1 MKRIT
6 CCISVIL
13 CLLIFISLPVIA
25 QDITFKGR
33 VVSLENGK
41 EITMPAANVSIYS
54 KDSIFLKGDITDTKG
69 FFSIGVGKDLFSY
82 MKVSFMGY
90 EPAILILPETQDKT
104 KDLGKI
110 QLVPQIEQIDEVTVV
125 ANNKVRKLDRI
136 LVYPSKLQIEK
147 SADGIE
153 LLRNLHLRGIE
164 VKRSDNS
171 VEGIRGGSVRL
182 QINGASAS
190 IKDIM
195 AINPEDVIRIEHIDE
210 PSLRYEGSEAVIN
223 YIVKRRESGGS
234 VMLSANHAITTKWG
248 EDFMNFKLNHKR
260 SELSFIYNLTYK
272 KTKSYQDSHERF
284 TLGDD
289 DIIDRYEEGRWGLY
303 NEKTHYMSTS
313 YSLLEVDKYL
323 FLVSASYSKSG
334 LPNNDASGLLR
345 SNFDGKN
352 ALNKIDLSSSD
363 VQIPSANIYYQRNLT
378 KNQLLVFDLTG
389 TYIGTEQ
396 KRTYQE
402 FLKEQE
408 LAHIFSEVNGKR
420 YSTIGEVAYENTL
433 KVGRLSVGLK
443 QSYSYTNNRYLGD
456 IISSLKMKQLYTH
469 FYSEWF
475 GKVKSG
481 ITYSIGLGG
490 MYSHTTQGNIT
501 RNKWLFTPTFR
512 FGYKFNDRTELR
524 YEGKLSEQSPSLGD
538 MNDVEQAL
546 DTLQIR
552 KGNPLL
558 LPFTSYTN
566 SLNFSTVFNNFN
578 FFLDISDCYS
588 PDQIMES
595 VYVRDNN
602 IIRTMENQ
610 KYWHNV
616 LTTANLAYG
625 SDNFYIYARG
635 GLNWIDSKGIDYH
648 HYLRN
653 WFYKFGFEGSWKK
666 WTFYSEIGNG
676 RTSLIGETLSER
688 DKSAYVGLS
697 YRVKR
702 VYLNAIA
709 FFSLHKWTSKDV
721 NHNKSAFQEKY
732 FYTNNRNMVMLKA
745 IWSFQF
751 GRKVNQKNKRINN
764 SDSES
769 GILNIR

>member
-1 MKRIT
+1 
-6 CCISVIL
+6 
-13 CLLIFISLPVIA
+13 
-25 QDITFKGR
+25 
-33 VVSLENGK
+33 
-41 EITMPAANVSIYS
+41 
-54 KDSIFLKGDITDTKG
+54 
-69 FFSIGVGKDLFSY
+69 
-82 MKVSFMGY
+82 
-90 EPAILILPETQDKT
+90 
-104 KDLGKI
+104 
-110 QLVPQIEQIDEVTVV
+110 
-125 ANNKVRKLDRI
+125 
-136 LVYPSKLQIEK
+136 
-147 SADGIE
+147 
-153 LLRNLHLRGIE
+153 
-164 VKRSDNS
+164 
-171 VEGIRGGSVRL
+171 
-182 QINGASAS
+182 
-190 IKDIM
+190 
-195 AINPEDVIRIEHIDE
+195 
-210 PSLRYEGSEAVIN
+210 
-223 YIVKRRESGGS
+223 
-234 VMLSANHAITTKWG
+234 
-248 EDFMNFKLNHKR
+248 
-260 SELSFIYNLTYK
+260 
-272 KTKSYQDSHERF
+272 
-284 TLGDD
+284 
-289 DIIDRYEEGRWGLY
+289 
-303 NEKTHYMSTS
+303 
-313 YSLLEVDKYL
+313 
-323 FLVSASYSKSG
+323 
-334 LPNNDASGLLR
+334 
-345 SNFDGKN
+345 
-352 ALNKIDLSSSD
+352 
-363 VQIPSANIYYQRNLT
+363 
-378 KNQLLVFDLTG
+378 
-389 TYIGTEQ
+389 
-396 KRTYQE
+396 
-402 FLKEQE
+402 
-408 LAHIFSEVNGKR
+408 
-420 YSTIGEVAYENTL
+420 
-433 KVGRLSVGLK
+433 
-443 QSYSYTNNRYLGD
+443 
-456 IISSLKMKQLYTH
+456 
-469 FYSEWF
+469 
-475 GKVKSG
+475 
-481 ITYSIGLGG
+481 
-490 MYSHTTQGNIT
+490 
-501 RNKWLFTPTFR
+501 
-512 FGYKFNDRTELR
+512 
-524 YEGKLSEQSPSLGD
+524 